1 MCFMAMKKISSLL
14 FLLIISLSLCSTSS
28 AGREWKF
35 VEKPAAMD
43 LGATNK
49 QEISSRKLV
58 QHKNEALLTSEIH
71 ERLLRVNTKDYGR
84 YDPSPTLVKPPF
96 KLIPN

>member
-1 MCFMAMKKISSLL
+1 MAMKKIVTLL
-14 FLLIISLSLCSTSS
+14 FLLLIFSSLFSTPS
-28 AGREWKF
+28 AGREWRF
-35 VEKPAAMD
+35 VEKPAAMT
-43 LGATNK
+43 LGATNE
-49 QEISSRKLV
+49 QEMSSRKLV
-58 QHKNEALLTSEIH
+58 QQKDEAPLTSEVH